1 MRSVE
6 LHVGIMNRFILF
18 LLLMVVFTSGCGRA
32 HYNGQKVSDLLKQLD
47 PASPES
53 DRAQAIGHL
62 QRLGTNAFPFLIA
75 EMNSFK
81 WHTPQETN
89 KSVIDR
95 AQRLR
100 AAFDVFGT
108 NLIPLTNVFVESLN
122 TNRNFV
128 SAMDGLVA
136 IGTRAVPYLLGAL
149 TNRESAIRLN
159 AVAAILKLA
168 RTDSD
173 TAMVALPHLIPL
185 LKDESVLVR
194 SLATETLGLYCANP
208 SACMPALLEIVLG
221 DSDEVVRSQAVKAVG
236 RIQARVGRIDPNT
249 RSVLEKVS
257 RQDTS
262 QVVRRNAERLLAQRN
277 GN

>member
-6 LHVGIMNRFILF
+6 LHVGIMKWFIV
-18 LLLMVVFTSGCGRA
+18 LLLLVAVATSGCGQA
-32 HYNGQKVSDLLKQLD
+32 LYDGQEVSDILKQLA
-47 PASPES
+47 PASPEA
-53 DRAQAIGHL
+53 DRAQAIGRL

-108 NLIPLTNVFVESLN
+108 NLIPLTNVFVGNLN

-136 IGTRAVPYLLGAL
+136 IGTRGVPYLLGAL
-149 TNRESAIRLN
+149 THRESAVRLN

-173 TAMVALPHLIPL
+173 SAMLAMPHLIPL

-194 SLATETLGLYCANP
+194 SLATETLGLYCTNP

-257 RQDTS
+257 RQDKS
-262 QVVRRNAERLLAQRN
+262 QVVRRSAERVLAQGN